1 VKFGYAVVAGM
12 PADTLPALS
21 IAAPTGWPPP
31 TPGPWYV
38 IQAAGDRDN
47 DDVNALFLATSF
59 TGEIFSENDTE

>member
-1 VKFGYAVVAGM
+1 
-12 PADTLPALS
+12 
-21 IAAPTGWPPP
+21 
-31 TPGPWYV
+31 V